1 MNDHENTTNSTE
13 THQDLVTFLTL
24 KSWHIRG
31 SGALGELWENDLG
44 RTIAVPK
51 GITPRHFEWDG
62 IVRRLAD
69 SEKRSASAIDLALK
83 RLYTDV
89 AEFRAA
95 DDTYIRGSI
104 PVDAGYAL
112 VSAARQFMRSSAT
125 TSRSPKAHIDGKY
138 SSAGESIAERARF
151 AHTIDGSYI
160 LPMLVPLSRP
170 AKNSGTLFSDDA
182 GERHIWE
189 PEERRATRTMA
200 QALSAIRNRIVEPAH
215 EPKPNV
221 VADLVVAGVSREMV
235 IALHSLISDES
246 VATFDATFNWAG
258 ALAAPVGLP
267 EKVEIPRDSA
277 DLLKR
282 TSALMKTQKKKTFE
296 ALTGPIVQLR
306 DDAALTFG
314 DVNLQT
320 VRNGRSC
327 EVIVRLSGESLARAH
342 QWFESREALV
352 VEGRVTTVRG
362 RHLAILEPTRVTP
375 LRETLLYQTTD

>member
-170 AKNSGTLFSDDA
+170 AKP
-182 GERHIWE
+182 GERTNGANGNGAGPAEIAKEAGGDVLGWVD
-189 PEERRATRTMA
+189 ERTGGASFLTG
-200 QALSAIRNRIVEPAH
+200 LLYP
-215 EPKPNV
+215 
-221 VADLVVAGVSREMV
+221 LVVTGVAQGLFNSRANGSLAADTNVEDVALRLAAVVDGLGLQILTGNLTSERAAG
-235 IALHSLISDES
+235 LI
-246 VATFDATFNWAG
+246 VG
-258 ALAAPVGLP
+258 ALELELGLP
-267 EKVEIPRDSA
+267 
-277 DLLKR
+277 
-282 TSALMKTQKKKTFE
+282 
-296 ALTGPIVQLR
+296 
-306 DDAALTFG
+306 
-314 DVNLQT
+314 
-320 VRNGRSC
+320 
-327 EVIVRLSGESLARAH
+327 
-342 QWFESREALV
+342 
-352 VEGRVTTVRG
+352 
-362 RHLAILEPTRVTP
+362 
-375 LRETLLYQTTD
+375 QTTRSSA